1 MRNRI
6 VGGADFDHMFD
17 HLQNRTTRE
26 QEYTRA
32 RKSIF
37 FVSKSAKKTQNNPKN
52 VKTAIGV
59 QEAAGSNPVT
69 RTKIGFESNSQSLF
83 SLLSAMQILRADRLG
98 QPSVRYAVFIF
109 FFSAAI
115 SAFFSVIIFARASS
129 HSSLVLAYTLNF
141 FLLPSGILG

>member
-59 QEAAGSNPVT
+59 VEAAS
-69 RTKIGFESNSQSLF
+69 
-83 SLLSAMQILRADRLG
+83 
-98 QPSVRYAVFIF
+98 
-109 FFSAAI
+109 
-115 SAFFSVIIFARASS
+115 
-129 HSSLVLAYTLNF
+129 SSLVTQTISSVHNRFKLWTLDTF
-141 FLLPSGILG
+141 WLVFAFWLILSFLSSSSALFLLDRAREIFDRHALS